1 MEMCFLAC
9 EQRPRLNVDTWE
21 MMQDSFNSFVH
32 AMPEFY
38 NRLKQF
44 VPFLKDLDFT
54 VSRNKKRFNV
64 LLLETLIQLRMCSI
78 TQLVLYLSSAN
89 EFKF

>member
-1 MEMCFLAC
+1 MCFLAC

-54 VSRNKKRFNV
+54 VSRNK
-64 LLLETLIQLRMCSI
+64 
-78 TQLVLYLSSAN
+78 
-89 EFKF
+89 